1 MPSWKKVI
9 TSGSDAE
16 LNSLYAPSITGSL
29 HGTASIASTASYVN
43 TLRQTVEITG
53 SFNVT
58 GSTLQI
64 GTNTLTGNTIL
75 SGSIII
81 SGSTT
86 SPVQP
91 TIKVYGDMETDGVI
105 KFMPVDKNIDTSI
118 SASYIYV
125 SGSTNDLYFSQ
136 NGSGYNNVTRLRWLE
151 GNLYTGLLH
160 GGLITT
166 ASSTTFNISSGSG
179 IIVNLNASLNDDPY
193 PTIQYINWGNLTNQS
208 LTYLTS
214 SIQTFVG
221 INSSGAVI
229 QQTDPWYNGQYNT
242 SLSIG
247 TVLHQNTASINGSIT
262 YPNVAYG
269 YKQRTYDFIKAFG
282 SLKLSGYTIY
292 TSSSLG
298 LTVGS
303 GTGWSDGRNYQV
315 DPNNP
320 SYITDPGTNVSK
332 IFRYYVSGSTY
343 IQDTNGGVGY
353 TVIDPANYNNN
364 GVLTPVPGT
373 GANRR
378 WSNQRVFYYP
388 NSVTKGIVVYYGS
401 ATYASEID
409 AAANLQYENF
419 QETPNTQQNAIYL
432 GTIAIRNDGNF
443 TDSTSY
449 RILPGGVFR
458 NVGGSGGGGAVTTT
472 LAGLS
477 DVSIVGPTNGQPLV
491 YSSASLKW
499 ENQSTLT
506 ANLIGN
512 ASTATTASYVLNA
525 VSSSYSETASFVNP
539 LRQDVIITGSLV
551 VSASG
556 GVNDFQVGANKL
568 FVSASGNVG
577 IGTSTPTQPLQV
589 AISGSSTIGGTSL
602 SGSALL
608 VGTINNGIGIDN
620 NELYNAGNEFIIGTL
635 GSNNIS
641 FRPNST
647 PRMVI
652 SSSGDVGIGITTPT
666 AKLHVNNLNAGN
678 SFLVEDSTN
687 PDATPFVIDNTGN
700 VGIGKLTP
708 STTLDISGS
717 VIITGSFDASSYPN
731 KIIAITELTSS
742 TLVTHTVG
750 TTNFTAINLNSDG
763 TNRFAKAS
771 FIAPLSGRVE
781 ISMEFDMT
789 IVNSSAVQ
797 MVGLHNTSSATS
809 TPSEGWYRVN
819 ADNDSTSGQFYAKFI
834 ETGLTPG
841 TAYNYYFMGVCDFSG
856 NTIRTSRIQTGAY
869 AASSDLPSPLRIY
882 VYDLGSAL
890 ISTNPS
896 S

>member
-29 HGTASIASTASYVN
+29 HGTASWAQNSISSSYALTASYSSNLQISGSINNVDYIDFN
-43 TLRQTVEITG
+43 TGSATPTWKSGRVFWDNVDGALSVYNAEADITLQVGQENWTRVRNNTGTTVTNGTVVRITG
-53 SFNVT
+53 SQGDAPTIERAQSIPKSGSINVDTQILGVATHNIEDSSFGYVTTQGLVRGLNTNAFNDGETLFVGT
-58 GSTLQI
+58 GSAGVLQNIAPPAPYEIIPI
-64 GTNTLTGNTIL
+64 GVCVKAGPGSSGIIYVAVQQPLDFSDLSSAEKTGTYSYGDLWTYVPSGSFGVWRHTNQL
-75 SGSIII
+75 SGS
-81 SGSTT
+81 
-86 SPVQP
+86 
-91 TIKVYGDMETDGVI
+91 YG
-105 KFMPVDKNIDTSI
+105 
-118 SASYIYV
+118 
-125 SGSTNDLYFSQ
+125 
-136 NGSGYNNVTRLRWLE
+136 
-151 GNLYTGLLH
+151 
-160 GGLITT
+160 
-166 ASSTTFNISSGSG
+166 
-179 IIVNLNASLNDDPY
+179 
-193 PTIQYINWGNLTNQS
+193 
-208 LTYLTS
+208 
-214 SIQTFVG
+214 
-221 INSSGAVI
+221 
-229 QQTDPWYNGQYNT
+229 
-242 SLSIG
+242 
-247 TVLHQNTASINGSIT
+247 
-262 YPNVAYG
+262 
-269 YKQRTYDFIKAFG
+269 
-282 SLKLSGYTIY
+282 
-292 TSSSLG
+292 
-298 LTVGS
+298 
-303 GTGWSDGRNYQV
+303 
-315 DPNNP
+315 
-320 SYITDPGTNVSK
+320 
-332 IFRYYVSGSTY
+332 
-343 IQDTNGGVGY
+343 
-353 TVIDPANYNNN
+353 
-364 GVLTPVPGT
+364 
-373 GANRR
+373 
-378 WSNQRVFYYP
+378 
-388 NSVTKGIVVYYGS
+388 
-401 ATYASEID
+401 
-409 AAANLQYENF
+409 
-419 QETPNTQQNAIYL
+419 
-432 GTIAIRNDGNF
+432 
-443 TDSTSY
+443 
-449 RILPGGVFR
+449 
-458 NVGGSGGGGAVTTT
+458 
-472 LAGLS
+472 
-477 DVSIVGPTNGQPLV
+477 
-491 YSSASLKW
+491 
-499 ENQSTLT
+499 
-506 ANLIGN
+506 
-512 ASTATTASYVLNA
+512 
-525 VSSSYSETASFVNP
+525 
-539 LRQDVIITGSLV
+539 ITGSLII
-551 VSASG
+551 SSSNNT
-556 GVNDFQVGANKL
+556 NDFQVGSNKL
-568 FVSASGNVG
+568 FVSSSGNVG
-577 IGTSTPTQPLQV
+577 IGTTTPLNKFSISSTTNDPIRATVSSDALYNRILFQKPSQTWSAGAIDTGDFAIADETAVVYRFRIFSGSSNIQINPNGTGSVSIGTTVLGSAKLHINNTTTQNSLLIEDETNPDATPFVIDRFGRTGIGTTTPTAVLHVSGNAGSVRYEGDNHVYQEYFPQGISAGRFGFIGYETSGSTSLNFWNEVSTGAIRFGTENTTRMFISSSGNVGIGTQTPTQPLQV

-620 NELYNAGNEFIIGTL
+620 NELYSAGNEFIIGTL

-652 SSSGDVGIGITTPT
+652 SSSGDVGIGITIPT